1 MKYGIIT
8 LFLAALAGAQ
18 DGKLTEV
25 QTLKL
30 RNIELQ
36 YRIATDQQAR
46 AQAEVSRLMAEYQKE
61 VGTICEAAKIDAKA
75 CVVDLNAGTVTKR
88 PELKDGEKEAKK

>member
-8 LFLAALAGAQ
+8 LFLAALAAAQ

-25 QTLKL
+25 QTLRLK
-30 RNIELQ
+30 NIELS

-46 AQAEVSRLMAEYQKE
+46 AQAEVARLMAEYQKE

-75 CVVDLNAGTVTKR
+75 CAVDVNAGTVTKR
-88 PELKDGEKEAKK
+88 PEPKAEAKEAKK